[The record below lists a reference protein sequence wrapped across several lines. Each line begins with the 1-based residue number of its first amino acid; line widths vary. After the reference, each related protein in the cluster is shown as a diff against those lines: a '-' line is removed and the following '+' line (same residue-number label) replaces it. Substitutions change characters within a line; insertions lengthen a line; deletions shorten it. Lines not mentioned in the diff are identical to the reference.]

1 MIIDNELIELLTLTA
16 KEAGKEIMD
25 IFNSD
30 FKIRSKPDNTPVTV
44 ADEEAEALIRATL
57 LKHYPT
63 IPFVGEESYKGEND
77 QTSKWDTFWLV
88 DALDGTKEFVANRKD
103 FTVNI
108 ALIHKKKPVAGV
120 VYAPAQNL
128 LYTGYATEA
137 YMQKNE
143 NKKHKIHTRPA
154 KKSGLTLVKSR
165 SHRSNDYKHL
175 NNLRI
180 KETVILGSSLKF
192 CMVASGEADIYLR
205 TGLTSEWDT
214 AAGHAILKAAGG
226 SMTQI
231 DGSPFV
237 YGKDNILNPPFIA
250 SGRKVQ

>member
-1 MIIDNELIELLTLTA
+1 MLIDNDLIELLTLTA
-16 KEAGKEIMD
+16 KKAGKAIMD

-30 FKIRSKPDNTPVTV
+30 FEIRSKPDNTPVTL
-44 ADEEAEALIRATL
+44 ADEEAEALIRAAL

-63 IPFVGEESYKGEND
+63 IPFVGEESYKSENN
-77 QTSKWDTFWLV
+77 QTSARDTFWLV

-108 ALIHKKKPVAGV
+108 ALIQKNKPMAGV

-128 LYTGYATEA
+128 LYTGYATKA
-137 YMQKNE
+137 YMQKNK
-143 NKKHKIHTRPA
+143 NKKQKINTRSP
-154 KKSGLTLVKSR
+154 KKGGLTLVKSR
-165 SHRSNDYKHL
+165 SHRSSDSKHL
-175 NNLRI
+175 NNFPI

-192 CMVASGEADIYLR
+192 CMIASGEADIYLR
-205 TGLTSEWDT
+205 TGPTSEWDT

-231 DGSPFV
+231 DGSPFL

-250 SGRKVQ
+250 SGRKVL

>member
-1 MIIDNELIELLTLTA
+1 M
-16 KEAGKEIMD
+16 
-25 IFNSD
+25 
-30 FKIRSKPDNTPVTV
+30 
-44 ADEEAEALIRATL
+44 
-57 LKHYPT
+57 
-63 IPFVGEESYKGEND
+63 
-77 QTSKWDTFWLV
+77 
-88 DALDGTKEFVANRKD
+88 
-103 FTVNI
+103 
-108 ALIHKKKPVAGV
+108 
-120 VYAPAQNL
+120 
-128 LYTGYATEA
+128 
-137 YMQKNE
+137 E
-143 NKKHKIHTRPA
+143 NKKHKIHTRPP